1 MTKRARSEAIWVLPI
16 VYVGY
21 AILLLLW
28 AAPIAWLVFSS
39 LQPSDAIARGEFVP
53 ELTLANYQEVFTR
66 SRIGDFLANST
77 TVAVSATLLAAI
89 IGIPA
94 AYSMARWSTGG
105 PSFAFWI
112 LSSRMIPPAVFV
124 VPYFIMFS
132 RIGIIDTV
140 GGLIVAHL
148 TFSLAFIIWMS
159 RIFIQDVPRDLEE
172 AAQVDGAGIA
182 TIILRIVLPL
192 ARPGLLATL
201 ILNLVFSWNEYL
213 FAFGLTLTE
222 QSRTLPLVAGVFV
235 TSYQIQW
242 GQMFAAA
249 TIIMLPIVI
258 FAFVVQRYIIGG
270 LTMGATK

>member
-1 MTKRARSEAIWVLPI
+1 MTKGKRSRVLWVLPL
-16 VYVGY
+16 VYAGY
-21 AILLLLW
+21 AILLFLW

-39 LQPSDAIARGEFVP
+39 FQPSDAIARSEFVP
-53 ELTLANYQEVFTR
+53 ELTLANYADVFTR
-66 SRIGDFLANST
+66 ARIGEFLVNSA

-89 IGIPA
+89 VGIPA
-94 AYSMARWSTGG
+94 AYSMARWATGG
-105 PSFAFWI
+105 PNFAFWI

-124 VPYFIMFS
+124 VPFFIMYT

-140 GGLIVAHL
+140 GGLVVAHL
-148 TFSLAFIIWMS
+148 TFSLAFVIWMS
-159 RIFIQDVPRDLEE
+159 RTFIHDVPRDLEE
-172 AAQVDGAGIA
+172 AAQVDGANVA
-182 TIILRIVLPL
+182 TILVRIVLPL

-201 ILNLVFSWNEYL
+201 ILNLIFSWNEYL

-222 QSRTLPLVAGVFV
+222 QSRTLPLVAGIFV
-235 TSYQIQW
+235 TSYQIHW

-249 TIIMLPIVI
+249 TIIMFPILL

>member
-1 MTKRARSEAIWVLPI
+1 MTRKMRRSAIWVLPI
-16 VYVGY
+16 VYTGY
-21 AILLLLW
+21 AVLLLLW
-28 AAPIAWLVFSS
+28 TAPIVWLIFSS
-39 LQPSDAIARGEFVP
+39 FQPSDAIARSQFVP
-53 ELTLANYQEVFTR
+53 ELTLGNYREVFLR
-66 SRIGDFLANST
+66 ARIGDFLLNST
-77 TVAVSATLLAAI
+77 TVAVSATLLAAVV
-89 IGIPA
+89 GIPA
-94 AYSMARWSTGG
+94 SYSMARWATGG

-124 VPYFIMFS
+124 VPFFIMFS
-132 RIGIIDTV
+132 RVGIIDTV
-140 GGLIVAHL
+140 GGLVVAHL
-148 TFSLAFIIWMS
+148 TFSLAFVIWMS
-159 RIFIQDVPRDLEE
+159 RIFIQDVPRDLED
-172 AAQVDGAGIA
+172 AARVDGAGVA
-182 TIILRIVLPL
+182 TILLRIVLPL

-222 QSRTLPLVAGVFV
+222 QSRTLPLVAGIFV

-249 TIIMLPIVI
+249 TVIMLPILA